1 MKYLCAVLA
10 FTLAASSIACAQE
23 APSSGEPIEVQGPAG
38 VLRGSY
44 LAPTANANGAVVL
57 IIPGSGPTDR
67 DGNNPMGIRAS
78 TYRLLAEAL
87 AAQGVASVRIDKRG
101 MFGSAAPG
109 IDANAIVIGDYAA
122 DIAAWTS
129 AIRERTDVRCVWL
142 AGHSEGALVALVSAQ
157 TNLNDI
163 CGLILIAGGG
173 RRLGDVLREQLR
185 SNPANAPILAEAERI
200 ITELEAGHRVP
211 SAQISAPLQGLFRE
225 NVQGFVISL
234 FSYDPAELLRA
245 YQGPVMVM
253 QGTTDLQ
260 VTMQDA
266 EILAAA
272 RPGVELV
279 RLEGVNHVLKEAP
292 MDRGANLATY
302 GNPNLPLAPGIAERI
317 AAYIVDQGAPE

>member
-1 MKYLCAVLA
+1 MKYLFAALA

-23 APSSGEPIEVQGPAG
+23 APSPGEPIEVQGPAG
-38 VLRGSY
+38 VLRGSF
-44 LAPTANANGAVVL
+44 LTPAANANGAVVL

-87 AAQGVASVRIDKRG
+87 AAQGVTSVRIDKRG
-101 MFGSAAPG
+101 MFGSAAAD
-109 IDANAIVIGDYAA
+109 IDANAVVMDDYAA
-122 DIAAWTS
+122 DIAAWTA
-129 AIRERTDVRCVWL
+129 AIRERTGVRCVWL
-142 AGHSEGALVALVSAQ
+142 AGHSEGALVALVAAQ
-157 TNLNDI
+157 TNVNV

-200 ITELEAGHRVP
+200 ITELEAGRRVP
-211 SAQISAPLQGLFRE
+211 GAQISAPLQGLFRE
-225 NVQGFVISL
+225 NVQGFLISL
-234 FSYDPAELLRA
+234 LSYDPAELLRA

-266 EILAAA
+266 EVLAAA
-272 RPGVELV
+272 RRVELV

-292 MDRGANLATY
+292 MDRAANLATY
-302 GNPNLPLAPGIAERI
+302 SNANLPLAPGIAERI
-317 AAYIVDQGAPE
+317 AAFVVEQGAPE